1 MHNSEAVSSL
11 NALSSAHDLPRIQTA
26 ERCTSKPTQDHHS
39 RFHPR
44 DRDRHGGLLEDDF
57 GWLDS
62 AYQSV
67 ITIST
72 VGFSEVKPLS
82 DASRTFTIVL
92 ILLGV

>member
-1 MHNSEAVSSL
+1 MIYRESKQQSA
-11 NALSSAHDLPRIQTA
+11 ALVNRLRIIIPVFALVIVIGTV
-26 ERCTSKPTQDHHS
+26 
-39 RFHPR
+39 
-44 DRDRHGGLLEDDF
+44 GYWLLEDDF